1 MFLLTCTHGFIIL
14 KIYWLLVCDFL
25 ILIIDMSLYR
35 LFSFLFIL
43 HTHII
48 YLNFYK
54 FVRSCSITILQF
66 CFIFK
71 VIRPVLSIS
80 GYRDFPCSFYML
92 NISFV
97 SVPNT
102 FNNIF
107 LDRLQK
113 KSLKWQTTLQYSFL
127 HMSLQLYSVFFI
139 FHCAINLF
147 LNSYELFA

>member
-1 MFLLTCTHGFIIL
+1 MDLSYHRFSGLWYVIFL
-14 KIYWLLVCDFL
+14 YSLLICLCIDF
-25 ILIIDMSLYR
+25 
-35 LFSFLFIL
+35 FHFFFIL

-54 FVRSCSITILQF
+54 SVRSCYITILQF

-80 GYRDFPCSFYML
+80 GYRDFPCSFNML
-92 NISFV
+92 NISFL

-147 LNSYELFA
+147 MNSYELFA